1 MQGGLSTSTMVKV
14 EVEDINDN
22 GEKILR
28 KCIKTFLIF
37 FSSAPV
43 FFPREYNVTLQKSA
57 GVGHQVVV
65 VFINNIILIINNIIL
80 IITTIIIKSSPGGRC
95 EG

>member
-1 MQGGLSTSTMVKV
+1 MVKV

-22 GEKILR
+22 GEYKSR
-28 KCIKTFLIF
+28 KYVEGLFNFL

-65 VFINNIILIINNIIL
+65 NIINLILIIIHHHYHHYHQ
-80 IITTIIIKSSPGGRC
+80 IITRWSL
-95 EG
+95 

>member
-1 MQGGLSTSTMVKV
+1 MVKV

-22 GEKILR
+22 GEYKLR
-28 KCIKTFLIF
+28 KCIKDLLNFL

-65 VFINNIILIINNIIL
+65 IIINIILIIIVIIL
-80 IITTIIIKSSPGGRC
+80 LIIHHHYHHYHQIITRWSL
-95 EG
+95 

>member
-1 MQGGLSTSTMVKV
+1 MVKV

-22 GEKILR
+22 GESKLR
-28 KCIKTFLIF
+28 KYVEGLFNFL

-65 VFINNIILIINNIIL
+65 VIINLILIITNRIL
-80 IITTIIIKSSPGGRC
+80 IITTVIIIKSSLGGRC

>member
-1 MQGGLSTSTMVKV
+1 MVKV

-22 GEKILR
+22 GVKIFW
-28 KCIKTFLIF
+28 KCVRDLFNFL

>member
-1 MQGGLSTSTMVKV
+1 MVKV

-22 GEKILR
+22 GEYKLR
-28 KCIKTFLIF
+28 KCIKDLLNFL

-65 VFINNIILIINNIIL
+65 VIINMILIIIHHHYHHYHQ
-80 IITTIIIKSSPGGRC
+80 IITRWLL
-95 EG
+95 